1 MMPVAGQ
8 DMANV
13 SPVFP
18 GYPPTQNMTYPTRNS
33 YPSPYSNFHYPPQ
46 IQGYQQPQYLPQ
58 QNFASQPQSPSQ
70 SMYPSLSHYP
80 TEPRQFSSQS
90 HFQSH
95 SHLPSSQYFNSR
107 VQVVRSSAQWS
118 AGLGLSSKLLQCPL
132 IVTFFET
139 KKAVTIW
146 VCVTVWVLC
155 DFLGTWRILD
165 QRYRF
170 QQQNSIFV
178 YNSKNIF

>member
-18 GYPPTQNMTYPTRNS
+18 GYPPTQNMSYPTQNS
-33 YPSPYSNFHYPPQ
+33 YPTPYSNFHYPPQ
-46 IQGYQQPQYLPQ
+46 LQGYHQPQYLPK

-80 TEPRQFSSQS
+80 TEPRQYSSQS

-95 SHLPSSQYFNSR
+95 SHSPSSQYFNSR

-118 AGLGLSSKLLQCPL
+118 AGLGLSSKLSD
-132 IVTFFET
+132 FFTSGFHFGKYRGVGYKTLLLALNKTSLFWGWGSEV
-139 KKAVTIW
+139 AVHKT
-146 VCVTVWVLC
+146 
-155 DFLGTWRILD
+155 
-165 QRYRF
+165 
-170 QQQNSIFV
+170 
-178 YNSKNIF
+178 